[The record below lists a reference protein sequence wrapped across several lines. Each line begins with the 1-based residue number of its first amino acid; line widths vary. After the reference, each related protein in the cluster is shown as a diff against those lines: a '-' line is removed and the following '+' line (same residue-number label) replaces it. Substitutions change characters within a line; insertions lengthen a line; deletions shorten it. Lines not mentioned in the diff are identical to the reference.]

1 MKLNAL
7 DFERLRF
14 TLDAFTDLS
23 VHAVELREFSSAA
36 RSILYLLLGA
46 VGVPRGVLLGC
57 DAEGRLYPIAVKPAR
72 NGFELAAWSEPL
84 RPQAR
89 DAASLAQ
96 EPQVI
101 SSADKRIPAPL
112 RLVFEQQ
119 GLDSA
124 MPLVVRRR
132 LAGLLALGRRV
143 NGAALGPQERT
154 ALETLGRYAGV
165 LLHQHELMRQ
175 LRSTIDE
182 NVRLCE
188 SLAGTYFE
196 TVRAF
201 SAAIDA
207 KDVYTRGHSLRVA
220 RYSIALATGAGMSN
234 KTIAGIRMGAY
245 LHDIGKLVLDRS
257 LLNKPAVLSVNE
269 RQEMASHPMVGYEV
283 LSSVHFPWPEV
294 PEIVRYHHER
304 MDGTGYPDRL
314 SGNDIPLPAR
324 VMSVADAFD
333 AMTSKRPYRE
343 PFEVGKA
350 LHELVESSGK
360 QFDTGLVRVFLEQCR
375 TELSAARLESAAT
388 ARRPGPRILASLPP
402 EGRNGATLSLVD
414 RLLKALG
421 PAPLPEFA

>member
-1 MKLNAL
+1 
-7 DFERLRF
+7 
-14 TLDAFTDLS
+14 
-23 VHAVELREFSSAA
+23 
-36 RSILYLLLGA
+36 
-46 VGVPRGVLLGC
+46 
-57 DAEGRLYPIAVKPAR
+57 
-72 NGFELAAWSEPL
+72 
-84 RPQAR
+84 
-89 DAASLAQ
+89 
-96 EPQVI
+96 
-101 SSADKRIPAPL
+101 
-112 RLVFEQQ
+112 
-119 GLDSA
+119 

-143 NGAALGPQERT
+143 NGAVLGAPERA

-220 RYSIALATGAGMSN
+220 RYAIALATGAGLSN
-234 KTIAGIRMGAY
+234 RAIAGIRMGAY
-245 LHDIGKLVLDRS
+245 LHDIGKIVLDRS
-257 LLNKPAVLSVNE
+257 LLNKPAVLSADE
-269 RQEMASHPMVGYEV
+269 RQEMAAHPVVGFDV

-294 PEIVRYHHER
+294 PDIVRYHHER
-304 MDGTGYPDRL
+304 IDGTGYPDRL
-314 SGNDIPLPAR
+314 AGDEIPLPAR

-333 AMTSKRPYRE
+333 AMTSKRPYRD

-350 LHELVESSGK
+350 LNELVESSGK
-360 QFDTGLVRVFLEQCR
+360 QFDAGLVRVFLEQCR
-375 TELSAARLESAAT
+375 TELSAAELEPAAAPRKT
-388 ARRPGPRILASLPP
+388 GPRILASLLPQS
-402 EGRNGATLSLVD
+402 RNGATLSLVD
-414 RLLKALG
+414 RLLQALG